1 MTNVQIALEELRHDN
16 DVRVERSALSFGKG
30 ISMSPEDVKQLQNLS
45 EQQRWSDLLG
55 AVNQHLQSDPEP
67 DADWSIRVLFLFRG
81 AANMNLDR
89 HGEAV
94 MDCSRVIQAG
104 ADSGTAWYSR
114 ACCFLVLAS
123 RANGPEKVLLLRRC
137 LVDLDEALFRE
148 PGHSLSSA
156 LRRQVAP
163 LLGEPPVPSSKAD
176 YWEMAKKVAELAG
189 TFVGSAIK

>member
-1 MTNVQIALEELRHDN
+1 MTPDDAKH
-16 DVRVERSALSFGKG
+16 
-30 ISMSPEDVKQLQNLS
+30 LQSLS
-45 EQQRWSDLLG
+45 EQEQWSDLLR
-55 AVNQHLQSDPEP
+55 AVDQHLQSAPEP
-67 DADWSIRVLFLFRG
+67 DADWSTRVLFLFRG
-81 AANMNLDR
+81 TANMRLDR

-94 MDCSRVIQAG
+94 TDCSRVIQAG

-156 LRRQVAP
+156 LRNQVAP
-163 LLGEPPVPSSKAD
+163 LLGDPPIPSSKAD
-176 YWEMAKKVAELAG
+176 YWEIAKRIAELAG